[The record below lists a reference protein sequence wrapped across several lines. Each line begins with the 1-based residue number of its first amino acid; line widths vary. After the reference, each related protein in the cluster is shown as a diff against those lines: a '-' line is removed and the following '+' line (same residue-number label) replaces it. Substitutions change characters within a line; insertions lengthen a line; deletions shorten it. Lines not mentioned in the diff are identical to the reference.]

1 MLRFI
6 YDKNERNYSLINRFM
21 SQRVVADEV
30 YQLRP
35 QAETDK
41 LSDTTQRLINC

>member
-6 YDKNERNYSLINRFM
+6 YDKNERNYSLINSFM

-30 YQLRP
+30 YQLMHYQTLP
-35 QAETDK
+35 KGT
-41 LSDTTQRLINC
+41 